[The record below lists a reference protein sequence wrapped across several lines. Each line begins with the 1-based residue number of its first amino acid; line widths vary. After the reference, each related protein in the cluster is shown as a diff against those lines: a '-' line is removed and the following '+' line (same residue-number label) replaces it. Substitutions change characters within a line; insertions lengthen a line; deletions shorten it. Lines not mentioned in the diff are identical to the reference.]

1 MADHILKAHLVG
13 EMRRKQ
19 EEQEPSLVIDPNLAR
34 PFEPHFPPDFL
45 RKYVAYA
52 KRVYPIMTPDAMK
65 AITDKYLEIRRQGE
79 MEGAA
84 VPITPRQLEAFVR
97 MSEASARARLSPLV
111 GIEDAERAV
120 RIVEYWLQKVTGIEG
135 RFDIDIVATGV
146 STSQRE
152 QIIILRDIIQELA
165 GAEGTADLG
174 DIVERAEQRG
184 IPAAKVEQYL
194 KRWQQEGEVYS
205 PARNKY
211 RLITR
216 S

>member
-1 MADHILKAHLVG
+1 
-13 EMRRKQ
+13 
-19 EEQEPSLVIDPNLAR
+19 
-34 PFEPHFPPDFL
+34 
-45 RKYVAYA
+45 
-52 KRVYPIMTPDAMK
+52 
-65 AITDKYLEIRRQGE
+65 

-111 GIEDAERAV
+111 AAEDAERSV